1 MITLGV
7 VLEVLT
13 GKKSRWADQIIAD
26 VGVDSRTLI
35 PGSMFVAMQ
44 GETADGHDYVSDAFE
59 KGASFA
65 LIDRAVDPQLRVI
78 DCRPESDHDLDQEV
92 EVPFCIL
99 VDDSLKALQQ
109 VA

>member
-13 GKKSRWADQIIAD
+13 GKTSRWADQIIAD
-26 VGVDSRTLI
+26 VGIDSRTLI

-59 KGASFA
+59 KRCFIC
-65 LIDRAVDPQLRVI
+65 ID
-78 DCRPESDHDLDQEV
+78 
-92 EVPFCIL
+92 
-99 VDDSLKALQQ
+99 
-109 VA
+109 